1 MDQLLTE
8 EPIADVK
15 RTEASTGTWS
25 RVVRLIEAHPDVKQ
39 VRLNTNEYSVSIGFY
54 ERPSPEILD
63 RLETDVRAALSGQW
77 NVSVISDDKSSTIHL
92 HKLDNYRT
100 EFHRTHPR
108 RRTANNLEIDC
119 AAGVAKPPV
128 SAPCAA
134 RSPCHVVFGGDLWIK
149 YPCRFSPRSRRH
161 PRRSGGAFLCSRLCE
176 RRLVRHSGCLAC
188 AQARQDRHSV
198 PDGGRRARRA
208 IC

>member
-39 VRLNTNEYSVSIGFY
+39 VRLNTNEHSVSIGFY

-77 NVSVISDDKSSTIHL
+77 NVSVIFDDKSSTIHL

-100 EFHRTHPR
+100 EFHRAHPADEPPIIWKSIALPAWR
-108 RRTANNLEIDC
+108 NRPFPRPVPRDHRVMLFL
-119 AAGVAKPPV
+119 AAICGLSTLAGFLLGRAGIRGEVVAPFFALAYV
-128 SAPCAA
+128 
-134 RSPCHVVFGGDLWIK
+134 
-149 YPCRFSPRSRRH
+149 
-161 PRRSGGAFLCSRLCE
+161 SGGWFAT
-176 RRLVRHSGCLAC
+176 
-188 AQARQDRHSV
+188 QDV
-198 PDGGRRARRA
+198 
-208 IC
+208 